1 MTATLQQKT
10 ETPPAKIPP
19 LVRDRIN
26 AATFRDQKREKVY
39 QLSNY
44 ARKLLQPTAI
54 RTKQCRYPLPQVGFL
69 PVSVNIEKETAK
81 ISSVIL
87 CGSVW
92 SCPFCAYKIIIERR
106 ELLRQIFNYYLCL
119 NKRFYFL
126 TLTIR
131 HQRKDNTPELLK
143 KAWRSFAA
151 KRKVKQLFDGVEYVK
166 VFENTV
172 GTNGLHSH
180 FHIILICDQDMK
192 QHEQTIRHQWN
203 HNYRKQTNRQNN
215 QHGVDLRIA
224 TNLDVVNYIS
234 KWDVIKEITGSAEKT
249 SKTLFQLLT
258 ENDQDNALFVRYSQQ
273 LKGTR
278 FMTFSRGISK
288 MFKDR
293 EVTNIEIETGDH
305 IVDAITRDFYMTL
318 EQANQTNQYLIE
330 VWRNFAETGELM

>member
-1 MTATLQQKT
+1 M
-10 ETPPAKIPP
+10 
-19 LVRDRIN
+19 
-26 AATFRDQKREKVY
+26 KRSIR
-39 QLSNY
+39 SNY
-44 ARKLLQPTAI
+44 ARKLLQHTDVA
-54 RTKQCRYPLPQVGFL
+54 TKRCRYPIAGAEFL
-69 PVSVNIEKETAK
+69 PVSVNVEKETAK
-81 ISSVIL
+81 ISAVQL
-87 CGSVW
+87 CRSVW

-131 HQRKDNTPELLK
+131 HQRQDNTPQFLK

-180 FHIILICDQDMK
+180 FHIILISDQDMK

-203 HNYRKQTNRQNN
+203 YNYRKQTNRQNN

-224 TNLDVVNYIS
+224 TNIDVIDYIS
-234 KWDVIKEITGSAEKT
+234 KWDIIKEITGSAEKT

-258 ENDQDNALFVRYSQQ
+258 DDDQDNALFVRYSQMLQ
-273 LKGTR
+273 GTR
-278 FMTFSRGISK
+278 FMT
-288 MFKDR
+288 
-293 EVTNIEIETGDH
+293 
-305 IVDAITRDFYMTL
+305 
-318 EQANQTNQYLIE
+318 
-330 VWRNFAETGELM
+330 